1 MCEFPALLSS
11 CVPTEGDLWRDH
23 QLGLFLASAGVFES
37 TQESTLRA
45 EVLGRL
51 DQTVKMW
58 VKKVCSNRGFSHQL
72 VELANAKIFSFGSYR
87 LGVHGPHADIDALC
101 VGPQYAS
108 REHDFFVVLHGMLQ
122 EMPEV
127 TELNPVPDAHVPLL
141 KFKFQGI
148 SVDLVYAR
156 LALWLIPED
165 LDLSQDSILCNVDEQ
180 SVRSLNGCRVTDRIM
195 RLVPNI
201 PAFRTTLRCIKLWA
215 RRRGVYS
222 NVMGF
227 LGGVNWALLVAR
239 ICQLYPNAVPSMLVS
254 RFFRIYAQWRW
265 PSPVMLCEIEHGAGD
280 GLPVWD
286 PRRNPR
292 DGTHLMPIITPAYPC
307 MNSSYNVSSSTL
319 RVIRDQFENA
329 NQACKAV
336 ETKQAEWSAL
346 FDTFPFFEAYN
357 NYMQID
363 LMAVDEDDLRT
374 WKGWVESRLRQLTL
388 KIEHDTNL
396 LLQCHPYPC
405 EFVDTSKH
413 TAFFIGL
420 QRGRGVPE
428 GQQQF
433 NLQGAVEE
441 FRHSVESYCY
451 RKPGMEIHVSHMRR
465 KQVPQFVFPGGVR
478 PLRQQ
483 RPPSSQDQGQAGDEP
498 RNSVPQ
504 REKACPGLRKT
515 LSSGISSS
523 RGQADDVLRQSTDI
537 ALKKLSDPS
546 KKRKWAVD
554 AYRTNFSS
562 CEEGSECD
570 NSFLPRTAPENGQ
583 YFAAPRSGFAKVCF
597 MNASPSKRVSMSMPP
612 SRHDQTEDG
621 SVDELE

>member
-87 LGVHGPHADIDALC
+87 LGVHGPDADIDALC

-180 SVRSLNGCRVTDRIM
+180 SVRSLNGCRVTDRIL

-329 NQACKAV
+329 NQAWPARLAGGV
-336 ETKQAEWSAL
+336 FPRGNSSLIFREL
-346 FDTFPFFEAYN
+346 F
-357 NYMQID
+357 
-363 LMAVDEDDLRT
+363 
-374 WKGWVESRLRQLTL
+374 
-388 KIEHDTNL
+388 
-396 LLQCHPYPC
+396 
-405 EFVDTSKH
+405 
-413 TAFFIGL
+413 
-420 QRGRGVPE
+420 
-428 GQQQF
+428 
-433 NLQGAVEE
+433 EE
-441 FRHSVESYCY
+441 FRHSVESYCH

-465 KQVPQFVFPGGVR
+465 KQVPQFVCPGGVR

-504 REKACPGLRKT
+504 REKACPGLRQT
-515 LSSGISSS
+515 LSSGMSSS

-570 NSFLPRTAPENGQ
+570 NPFLPRTAPENGQ